1 VFGVTPPNHR
11 TADAPHPPGGGASA
25 RPDEVAAH
33 LRLSATRLAR
43 RLRTEAEIGLTP
55 SLLSALAMVHVHGPL
70 TLGALAELE
79 AIAPPSVTKIVAKLQ
94 DQDLVERI
102 HDPSDRR
109 VCRVVTTQAG
119 EELLDRSRA
128 RKNAWLAERLATATP
143 EELVTLEQ
151 ATAVIDR
158 LLQADAEERP

>member
-1 VFGVTPPNHR
+1 
-11 TADAPHPPGGGASA
+11 
-25 RPDEVAAH
+25 
-33 LRLSATRLAR
+33 
-43 RLRTEAEIGLTP
+43 
-55 SLLSALAMVHVHGPL
+55 
-70 TLGALAELE
+70 
-79 AIAPPSVTKIVAKLQ
+79 
-94 DQDLVERI
+94 
-102 HDPSDRR
+102 
-109 VCRVVTTQAG
+109 VTTQAG